1 MSRLRKI
8 LLVLFFAIIAGGMA
22 GAWLVWNGIRQ
33 LNPEDLRKLITTAV
47 KSASGLDLVTGRV
60 TTRISYHFVIMFDDA
75 QPARRK

>member
-22 GAWLVWNGIRQ
+22 GAWLVWNGVRQ

-60 TTRISYHFVIMFDDA
+60 TTQDFVPLRDHV
-75 QPARRK
+75 